1 MWVRLSDSRSAQF
14 GADSGYTEDE
24 GDCDWSSTAH
34 GRADGHTN
42 RKAFDVHIVTAYLVK
57 SFSSCARV
65 PQEVF
70 AVIEAVTA
78 VTCLKH
84 PWSGA
89 AWALKPL
96 RTDSIW
102 LFFFIKRPFFER

>member
-42 RKAFDVHIVTAYLVK
+42 RKGLDVRIVTAYRGK
-57 SFSSCARV
+57 NFSSCARV
-65 PQEVF
+65 PQKVF
-70 AVIEAVTA
+70 VVIED
-78 VTCLKH
+78 
-84 PWSGA
+84 
-89 AWALKPL
+89 
-96 RTDSIW
+96 R
-102 LFFFIKRPFFER
+102 